1 MSRTK
6 TTKTKSQNLSVADIV
21 ATAPSFRPESLILSD
36 IKWKYLVRSVLRGQ
50 NLMIT
55 GPAGSGKT
63 LAVRTVADAMDRPF
77 FYFNLG
83 STQDP
88 RTALIGTTHFDKS
101 SGTYF
106 NQSTFIKALQIPDA
120 VILLDELSR
129 AHPEAWNILMTVLDD
144 GQRYVRVDESPD
156 AEVIKVAPGV
166 SFLATANIG
175 VEYTSTRVIDRAIQD
190 RFLILEMDL
199 LDKTQ
204 QGKLINYVCPNLN
217 EQTVDILSSIYTQV
231 YNEVLSGHGKVSTT
245 ISTRT
250 ILRAAALICDGF
262 TIGEALEVCVF
273 PYFTEEGGA
282 DSERTYV
289 RQIVQKFIP
298 IDSLDNDN
306 MFDEGDTAK
315 K

>member
-1 MSRTK
+1 
-6 TTKTKSQNLSVADIV
+6 
-21 ATAPSFRPESLILSD
+21 
-36 IKWKYLVRSVLRGQ
+36 
-50 NLMIT
+50 
-55 GPAGSGKT
+55 
-63 LAVRTVADAMDRPF
+63 MDRPF

-88 RTALIGTTHFDKS
+88 RTALIGTTHFDKE

-106 NQSTFIKALQIPDA
+106 NQSTFIKAIQIPDA

-217 EQTVDILSSIYTQV
+217 EQTVDILTSIYTQV
-231 YNEVLSGHGKVSTT
+231 YNEVLSGHGKVSTS

-250 ILRAAALICDGF
+250 ILRAASLICDGF

-273 PYFTEEGGA
+273 PYFAEDGGT
-282 DSERTYV
+282 DSERTFV

-298 IDSLDNDN
+298 IESLDNDN

-315 K
+315 S